1 MNWINWII
9 ENREWIFG
17 GVGITIIVG
26 LIRFFIKKPED
37 IWKEK
42 NINKNINKVTVNNI
56 VNKQGNEKIER
67 PEHKMTSDEIKKIIN
82 ILFIDDDVNFKII
95 KILQKSGWNNTKIKK
110 DIKSL
115 DDKNIQEAHICF
127 VDIQGVAKDLFKDE
141 GLGLA
146 GALKNKYPNKKI
158 IVYSGQTTGDRF
170 HESLRKVDA
179 TLRKDAE
186 PYQFENLVEKLSE
199 NIF

>member
-1 MNWINWII
+1 MNWII
-9 ENREWIFG
+9 ENKEWIFG
-17 GVGITIIVG
+17 GVGIAIVSS
-26 LIRFFIKKPED
+26 LIKFFTKKSESSL
-37 IWKEK
+37 KTK
-42 NINKNINKVTVNNI
+42 NINKNTNTNTVTVNNI
-56 VNKQGNEKIER
+56 MNNQASDKVEQ
-67 PEHKMTSDEIKKIIN
+67 PEYKMTNDKIKKIIN
-82 ILFIDDDVNFKII
+82 ILFIDDDVNFKIV
-95 KILQKSGWNNTKIKK
+95 KILQKSGWVNTKIKK